1 MGFKENWC
9 ELKFDLEIGFNVL
22 SNDTTSVIL
31 DTTSANELR
40 IDSSNGCLDCAK
52 TSKPKEAPITSK
64 DVYKVLKSF
73 ILCYDHKIIVG

>member
-52 TSKPKEAPITSK
+52 TIKPKEAPITSK